1 MLKKNV
7 KKECIVNTLHPKMCK
22 RIIHEGL
29 CQFGGKCAYSH
40 YTRSNLQG
48 VGNDHAQEEVNILK
62 AEVFSLKNTLNS
74 LISIREEGE
83 HMQNYIRDIK
93 VEIYKLTNSN
103 RELSER
109 LISLEKHTIREKG
122 SSCELVKQVN
132 ESPMKKRSDE
142 FKCDTCKYS
151 GKSIVSLNNH
161 MNTKH
166 VHEQIDF
173 SNKKES
179 ECVSECIDDL
189 FQMEFVE
196 GEQVYACNVC
206 NKGFD
211 KSEEMKTHIEKEHK
225 DILIQIGKDINEDD
239 ESESDSSNDESYGE
253 AWLAKYDSDGNF
265 TG

>member
-1 MLKKNV
+1 
-7 KKECIVNTLHPKMCK
+7 
-22 RIIHEGL
+22 
-29 CQFGGKCAYSH
+29 
-40 YTRSNLQG
+40 
-48 VGNDHAQEEVNILK
+48 
-62 AEVFSLKNTLNS
+62 
-74 LISIREEGE
+74 
-83 HMQNYIRDIK
+83 
-93 VEIYKLTNSN
+93 
-103 RELSER
+103 
-109 LISLEKHTIREKG
+109 
-122 SSCELVKQVN
+122 
-132 ESPMKKRSDE
+132 MKKRSDE

-151 GKSIVSLNNH
+151 GKSIVSLNKH

-206 NKGFD
+206 NEGFD
-211 KSEEMKTHIEKEHK
+211 KSDKIKTHIEKEHK